1 MPTNRRRVGRTGGGI
16 VTDKA
21 VALYRE
27 GIAIKPSKNYERHV
41 ASRKLAEELRVDV
54 CLPCLLDSE
63 PVFLLAVMDEGPYRA
78 TWHELKAQLEAANES
93 A

>member
-1 MPTNRRRVGRTGGGI
+1 MPTTRKRVGRAGGGI
-16 VTDKA
+16 VTEQA

-27 GIAIKPSKNYERHV
+27 GLAIKPGKNYERHV

-63 PVFLLAVMDEGPYRA
+63 PCFLLAVMDETPYRA
-78 TWHELKAQLEAANES
+78 TWRELKAQLEAAN
-93 A
+93 AGT